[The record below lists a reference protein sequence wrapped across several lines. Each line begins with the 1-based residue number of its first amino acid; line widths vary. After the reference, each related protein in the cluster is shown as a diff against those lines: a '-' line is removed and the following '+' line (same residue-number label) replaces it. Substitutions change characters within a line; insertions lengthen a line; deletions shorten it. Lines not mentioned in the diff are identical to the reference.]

1 MHLIA
6 RLIAAAG
13 LLAVAGLASAQPA
26 PEDKTA
32 EQPAMSLSAGG
43 ARLNVFD
50 HIYIVEPIDPGTNL
64 QNAGFRAE
72 VTAWPFDAVAYA
84 EFGGLAGP
92 VWARLRITNADAR
105 AGQWRLDAPPG
116 WGVLTYAH
124 VVRQDGPPELILAN
138 NWYDQGFDERYPRTH
153 RPASAPFALAPG
165 ETVDLWFDLPY
176 GLTGHEIFWLND
188 EAAFEQAR
196 LSDASVETAVF
207 GFRLALAAAIFAF
220 AAVLRSRLALY
231 YGLFSTFLTVFF
243 LNTSGYIYAY
253 VVKTTALDGLVYTAS
268 GLGIIVV
275 FTLMIQ
281 ENIKARK
288 SYPRYNA
295 LLLTALGLGIATA
308 VATNWLEM
316 PALVYHLLRSASL
329 AFYVG
334 VALYGGY
341 IGVRDRHP
349 GGRQFLLASAV
360 LFAIVM
366 VGLASWPPFYLIEIE
381 DINILQLV
389 GFTVDALL
397 FASALVSRAI
407 ELRRARDSA
416 AAAELKAVTERAR
429 IAEQLAQARGDH
441 ADALDLAETR
451 RRQLAATSHDLAQ
464 PLVSLQMSLKK
475 MQGAEGVAEG
485 IEFLESVVR
494 RNLDDSRPDSV
505 QQPARTNGV
514 SATAFALDQTLR
526 NVVLMFAEEAEDKG
540 VDLRSVA
547 TGAQVLCE
555 PVALMRIVVN
565 LVANAIQHSAG
576 GRVLIGA
583 RRAGDTVRL
592 LVADNGAGMT
602 PEQADG
608 IFAPY
613 VSGPES
619 RGEGLGLSVIKTLAE
634 SQGFTISVRSKP
646 GAGSIFTIAGIRRAP
661 DIGAG

>member
-1 MHLIA
+1 MHLIS
-6 RLIAAAG
+6 RLTAAAALIG
-13 LLAVAGLASAQPA
+13 ASAIAIAQTIPA
-26 PEDKTA
+26 DKTA
-32 EQPAMSLSAGG
+32 EQPALNLSAGG
-43 ARLNVFD
+43 ARLDVFD

-64 QNAGFRAE
+64 QNAGFRAA
-72 VTAWPFDAVAYA
+72 VSAWPFDAVAYA

-92 VWARLRITNADAR
+92 VWARLRITNTDDQ

-138 NWYDQGFDERYPRTH
+138 NWFDQGFDERYPRTL
-153 RPASAPFALAPG
+153 RPASAPFELAPG

-176 GLTGHEIFWLND
+176 GLTGHEIFWLYD
-188 EAAFEQAR
+188 EDAFEQAR
-196 LSDASVETAVF
+196 LADASFETAVF

-253 VVKTTALDGLVYTAS
+253 VVKSTALDGLIYTVS

-288 SYPRYNA
+288 TYPRYNA
-295 LLLTALGLGIATA
+295 LLLAALGLGIATA

-316 PALVYHLLRSASL
+316 PALVYNLLRSASL
-329 AFYVG
+329 ALYVG

-349 GGRQFLLASAV
+349 GGRQFLLASVV

-366 VGLASWPPFYLIEIE
+366 IGLASWPPFYLIEIE
-381 DINILQLV
+381 DINVLQLV

-407 ELRRARDSA
+407 ELRRARDTA

-441 ADALDLAETR
+441 EDALDLAETR

-475 MQGAEGVAEG
+475 MQGAEAVAEG

-494 RNLDDSRPDSV
+494 RNLDDSRPDTV
-505 QQPARTNGV
+505 QQPARTNGA
-514 SATAFALDQTLR
+514 SAFALDQTLR
-526 NVVLMFAEEAEDKG
+526 NVVLMFAEEAGDKG

-547 TGAQVLCE
+547 TSAQVLCE
-555 PVALMRIVVN
+555 PVALMRIAVN

-583 RRAGDTVRL
+583 RRAGATVRL

-602 PEQADG
+602 PEQADK

-613 VSGPES
+613 VSGPDS

-646 GAGSIFTIAGIRRAP
+646 GAGSRFTIAGIRCAP
-661 DIGAG
+661 DSGSG